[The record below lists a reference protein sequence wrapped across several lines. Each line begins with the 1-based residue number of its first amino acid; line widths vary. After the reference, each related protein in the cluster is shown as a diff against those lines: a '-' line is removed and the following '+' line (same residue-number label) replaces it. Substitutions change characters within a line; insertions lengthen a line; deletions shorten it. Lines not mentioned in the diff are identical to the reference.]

1 MVGAS
6 TCPSCGMPIDSQ
18 MISDDTLFFNASV
31 LRARVSDEEERRV
44 SVPPVASEASV
55 VSTRDVPDIASD
67 ASDAR
72 EVESAYKRKHMSLP
86 DITAASAPSPTP
98 RDVPDLASNP
108 EPSPAPEAVP
118 DLTPPTHDVSV
129 PDIEEDL
136 GLDPNSHSGPDSAS
150 IPEVP
155 SEAESLRPVSTR
167 DFATAPGADGAVH
180 IPPPFEDDPFIGDG
194 SAGGREVDVA
204 IWRLNTLNRD
214 SMHSVS
220 DPVGQDRK
228 SRQTKRAHD
237 ASRKARDKEQRNTRS
252 RTRLI
257 IGCAVAGVLAVAM
270 LVAGT
275 YVLEMWGGKSIP
287 NVKGLSQTNAEHQLS
302 ERGFKA
308 KIETAPSDTV
318 QGHVIEVKPAPGTRA
333 NPGSDITIVIGQGRR
348 IPQVVGM
355 QREQARAA
363 LREAGAEN
371 IRFES
376 RSDLGGQDVVREV
389 RPPADAEFISSEEVV
404 VVVSQL
410 PSVPDVIGK
419 SQEDAISELDHEG
432 LPYTIAYERSDVA
445 HRLTVLR
452 TSPEPGKPGNEK
464 GVTLT
469 VGDPLVSYSRVT
481 DYFDATI
488 PQVRKFVEAE
498 GFAPQVGYLT
508 NEGRLV
514 ARFAEPGGV
523 TVAFSPYPWSHEVMS
538 DGHSFAEVMD
548 ESVDL
553 EGVRLVIPLSKTG
566 DAEPKAKLTSTSVS
580 EATAKE
586 VMKLCGL
593 ENMQGSCTQ
602 DNIKLPDGT
611 PNRGHSFYCCYGSAG
626 RIIWTVLVRA
636 EQGSGDT
643 TAKEVV
649 VTSAPRTTFNTANL
663 GLFDNRICDF
673 VAYHDDYQG

>member
-1 MVGAS
+1 MRCAHCGEELVVGAS
-6 TCPSCGMPIDSQ
+6 TCPSCGTPIDSQ
-18 MISDDTLFFNASV
+18 TISDDTLFFNASV
-31 LRARVSDEEERRV
+31 LRARVSPGEEKRA
-44 SVPPVASEASV
+44 SVPSIASEPSA
-55 VSTRDVPDIASD
+55 VSTRDVPDIAFD
-67 ASDAR
+67 APGVR
-72 EVESAYKRKHMSLP
+72 EVPSASKRERMSLP
-86 DITAASAPSPTP
+86 DITNASAS
-98 RDVPDLASNP
+98 
-108 EPSPAPEAVP
+108 SPASGAIP
-118 DLTPPTHDVSV
+118 DIASEPLAESV
-129 PDIEEDL
+129 PGVAEE
-136 GLDPNSHSGPDSAS
+136 PGPDSNARPELDAAA
-150 IPEVP
+150 IPEMP
-155 SEAESLRPVSTR
+155 SEPEPLQPVSKR
-167 DFATAPGADGAVH
+167 EFATAPGDDGAMHV
-180 IPPPFEDDPFIGDG
+180 PPPFEDDPFIGDG
-194 SAGGREVDVA
+194 SAGGREVGVA
-204 IWRLNTLNRD
+204 LWRLNTLNRD
-214 SMHSVS
+214 NMHSVS

-237 ASRKARDKEQRNTRS
+237 ASRKARDKEQRSTRS
-252 RTRLI
+252 RKRLI

-275 YVLEMWGGKSIP
+275 YVLEIWGGRSIP
-287 NVKGLSQTNAEHQLS
+287 NVKGLSQTNAEQQLA

-318 QGHVIEVKPAPGTRA
+318 QGHVIEVKPGPGTRA
-333 NPGSDITIVIGQGRR
+333 NPGSEITIVIGQGRH

-371 IRFES
+371 IRFET
-376 RSDLGGQDVVREV
+376 RSDLGGQDLVLEV
-389 RPPADAEFISSEEVV
+389 RPPADATFISSEEVV

-410 PSVPDVIGK
+410 PSVPNVIGK
-419 SQEDAISELDHEG
+419 SQEEAISELDHEG
-432 LPYTIAYERSDVA
+432 LPYTITYERSDVS

-452 TSPEPGKPGNEK
+452 TSPQPGVPGNEK

-469 VGDPLVSYSRVT
+469 VGDPLVTYSRIT
-481 DYFDATI
+481 DYFDAAL

-523 TVAFSPYPWSHEVMS
+523 TLAFSPYPWLHEVMS
-538 DGHSFAEVMD
+538 DGNSFAEVMD

-553 EGVRLVIPLSKTG
+553 EGVRLVIPMSKKG

-626 RIIWTVLVRA
+626 RVIWSVLVRA
-636 EQGSGDT
+636 EQGSGNT

-663 GLFDNRICDF
+663 GLFDNRVCDF
-673 VAYHDDYQG
+673 IAYHDEYQG